1 MATEDT
7 TKISGL
13 VATNPESTDP
23 VSKGDN
29 HLRMIK
35 DVLKKSFPSDIQVH
49 IPDTEGQDSKFLVV
63 DGTNPAWQDPID
75 WRATM
80 GMIGAYMRSRFS
92 WVNDNTLRV
101 WPGSYD
107 VAGVGTVNLD
117 WTAADSPIDIAVT
130 GSPEG
135 WNYIYIDQ
143 SEVSSAISADPYA
156 RMSVTEATS
165 ADLLG
170 HSNTRPVYNP
180 MKRGFYINEEDR
192 VIFAYRYDGS
202 QLLKFHHDGGSYVHY
217 DVSHGFGSKTSNGW
231 QTFKS
236 PHIPPLGD
244 HVNAQI
250 SFSMRTPGGSN
261 TLSSTFYAR
270 TEDSGSG
277 HRLGSVEHGTADTD
291 NEHNTANLQFTAR
304 SVADGAEIDV
314 SKSGGA
320 GGNVCD
326 LTVNGFYL
334 PNGI

>member
-63 DGTNPAWQDPID
+63 DGTNPTWQDPID

-156 RMSVTEATS
+156 RVSITESTS
-165 ADLLG
+165 ADFLG
-170 HSNTRPVYNP
+170 HSSTSPVYNP
-180 MKRGFYINEEDR
+180 MKRGYYINEEDR
-192 VIFAYRYDGS
+192 VIFAYYYEGGAMVKFFHDGS
-202 QLLKFHHDGGSYVHY
+202 DFVQYAASFTDPNR
-217 DVSHGFGSKTSNGW
+217 VSL
-231 QTFKS
+231 QALFKE
-236 PHIPPLGD
+236 
-244 HVNAQI
+244 
-250 SFSMRTPGGSN
+250 T
-261 TLSSTFYAR
+261 
-270 TEDSGSG
+270 
-277 HRLGSVEHGTADTD
+277 
-291 NEHNTANLQFTAR
+291 
-304 SVADGAEIDV
+304 
-314 SKSGGA
+314 
-320 GGNVCD
+320 
-326 LTVNGFYL
+326 
-334 PNGI
+334 